1 MTEKKFE
8 NRSTKMSKII
18 QLEKQS
24 ALEDFRKK
32 DFRAVLEEKIN
43 AKAKQKHTVPWPIR
57 KPVPVIVSLI
67 LIFIFGVVIKNIVV
81 PSPYEKSQMA
91 FEKILTQTTHIFKT
105 DEIQAPALS
114 TEDKTLSDVE
124 WATKR
129 SLLNLH
135 RKSIPDE
142 EIPFLFFEVLNK
154 VAGDRDYR
162 RVIYEE
168 KESESTRLE
177 QEINKLRNEQNYH
190 QLFLQV
196 LKKLLEV

>member
-1 MTEKKFE
+1 MTEKKIE

-67 LIFIFGVVIKNIVV
+67 LIFIFGVFIKNIVV

-91 FEKILTQTTHIFKT
+91 FEKILTQTTHIFQT

-142 EIPFLFFEVLNK
+142 EIPFLFF
-154 VAGDRDYR
+154 
-162 RVIYEE
+162 
-168 KESESTRLE
+168 
-177 QEINKLRNEQNYH
+177 
-190 QLFLQV
+190 
-196 LKKLLEV
+196 